1 MSEGVKITVR
11 GPALTPN
18 KRENI
23 ITEGAHGLVRTLVEL
38 GAARL
43 NKVLSPRPQ
52 GVYLSVAEAR
62 KGQASTG
69 NYRRHLNSI
78 VEGLNGILSD
88 GGVIYGPWLE
98 TGKPPPGR
106 SSTRFKGYAS
116 FRKTKDYLNKQRGT
130 MGKKAAALIIR
141 KLRGI

>member
-1 MSEGVKITVR
+1 MSEGVKITIR

-43 NKVLSPRPQ
+43 NTVLSPRPQ

-98 TGKPPPGR
+98 TGR

>member
-1 MSEGVKITVR
+1 MPEGIKLTVR

-18 KRENI
+18 KRKNI
-23 ITEGAHGLVRTLVEL
+23 ITEGAHELVKTLVEL

-98 TGKPPPGR
+98 TGR

-130 MGKKAAALIIR
+130 MGKNAAALIIR